1 MKSRKINKSR
11 LALAI
16 TAGTLGALAQQ
27 AVAAGFIED
36 SKASLTL
43 RNFYINTD
51 NRNGTASP
59 SKQEEWG
66 QGFILNYQSGF
77 TQGTVGFGV
86 DALGLLGVRLD
97 GGGRAGKSGLD
108 RQPGTV
114 FPLES
119 NGEPV
124 HDFASLGLTAK
135 AKVSNTEFRYGTLQ
149 PKLPV
154 VTYNDGRLLPVTFEG
169 GQVTSTDLKDFTLV
183 AGQLEHSKGRN
194 STDNRSLSIAGAN
207 GSSASSRDSNKFYY
221 AGGDYKVNKDLT
233 LQYYY
238 GNLDDFYKQH
248 FLGLIHNWQ
257 IGPGVLKTDLR
268 AFDSSSDGKN
278 GSRSGRADGY
288 VSSGYYGSGVTK
300 GEVDNRAFS
309 GLFTY
314 TVSGHSIGAGYQIL
328 NGDSDFP
335 FLNRGDG
342 EGSTA
347 YLITDVQIGKFQRAG
362 ERTWQVRYGYD
373 FATVGVPGLTF
384 NTIYLSGDKIK
395 TARGDQSEWERDIS
409 LAYVIPD
416 GTFKGLGFTWK
427 NASFRKSPR
436 PPGGRG
442 LFSFMAP
449 LGVPGRPG
457 RTAPRLAIRPA
468 GCPSGLA
475 RRRLLLGDA
484 MDVAAAEEDLAPR
497 DHHHLVLGEHALEDR
512 PGLGVLGI
520 VEARRDDAAVD
531 DQEVH
536 VGAGQANGG
545 IARLAALDD
554 IHAVALFLGRVQRAG
569 DRHLVYHQLA
579 SLGVAAFFQ
588 HAEGGLA
595 AQVVRVVL
603 VVGPGQQHL
612 AGTHVAAEVVD
623 VAVGLVVVEAVRQ
636 PDDALHRKVV
646 AQGPLDLRLAQVR
659 VAVVVEQAFLGGDQ
673 RAFAVDV
680 DRAALEDEVVGAVAG
695 APFDLEDLACHLVV
709 ALPGEVQAAF
719 EAAPGVEAPVDAAYI
734 ALVVDDE
741 GRAGVADPGIVAAD
755 FHDADVAVVEAC
767 ARVLVLPGAGADGD
781 RLEARDGLGHRGEG
795 RLGRLAA
802 VAPVVRTFRPDH
814 PGLLVGFPFGGHAE
828 AVGAW
833 GAGRVAHRCS

>member
-1 MKSRKINKSR
+1 M
-11 LALAI
+11 
-16 TAGTLGALAQQ
+16 
-27 AVAAGFIED
+27 
-36 SKASLTL
+36 
-43 RNFYINTD
+43 
-51 NRNGTASP
+51 
-59 SKQEEWG
+59 
-66 QGFILNYQSGF
+66 
-77 TQGTVGFGV
+77 
-86 DALGLLGVRLD
+86 
-97 GGGRAGKSGLD
+97 
-108 RQPGTV
+108 

-207 GSSASSRDSNKFYY
+207 GSSAGSRDSNKFYY

-373 FATVGVPGLTF
+373 FAGLGLPGLTF
-384 NTIYLSGDKIK
+384 NTMYLKGDNIKSG
-395 TARGDQSEWERDIS
+395 RGDQSEWERDIAPS
-409 LAYVIPD
+409 LCDPGRYLQRAGLHLEERFVPHRSAGVRLGHCDPARPGREPPD
-416 GTFKGLGFTWK
+416 RQLHPAAAVSSGRTG
-427 NASFRKSPR
+427 KSPR

-442 LFSFMAP
+442 LHSGRHSACRAGQREQRRGWP
-449 LGVPGRPG
+449 SALGMPVRPC
-457 RTAPRLAIRPA
+457 AAL
-468 GCPSGLA
+468 
-475 RRRLLLGDA
+475 
-484 MDVAAAEEDLAPR
+484 VAA
-497 DHHHLVLGEHALEDR
+497 G
-512 PGLGVLGI
+512 
-520 VEARRDDAAVD
+520 
-531 DQEVH
+531 
-536 VGAGQANGG
+536 
-545 IARLAALDD
+545 
-554 IHAVALFLGRVQRAG
+554 
-569 DRHLVYHQLA
+569 
-579 SLGVAAFFQ
+579 
-588 HAEGGLA
+588 
-595 AQVVRVVL
+595 
-603 VVGPGQQHL
+603 
-612 AGTHVAAEVVD
+612 
-623 VAVGLVVVEAVRQ
+623 
-636 PDDALHRKVV
+636 
-646 AQGPLDLRLAQVR
+646 
-659 VAVVVEQAFLGGDQ
+659 
-673 RAFAVDV
+673 
-680 DRAALEDEVVGAVAG
+680 
-695 APFDLEDLACHLVV
+695 
-709 ALPGEVQAAF
+709 
-719 EAAPGVEAPVDAAYI
+719 
-734 ALVVDDE
+734 
-741 GRAGVADPGIVAAD
+741 
-755 FHDADVAVVEAC
+755 
-767 ARVLVLPGAGADGD
+767 
-781 RLEARDGLGHRGEG
+781 
-795 RLGRLAA
+795 
-802 VAPVVRTFRPDH
+802 
-814 PGLLVGFPFGGHAE
+814 
-828 AVGAW
+828 
-833 GAGRVAHRCS
+833 

>member
-1 MKSRKINKSR
+1 MTEEGQELYDAALGLFSDIARFREQVRGLGGRDREALHLGCVDGVIGQHC
-11 LALAI
+11 LPLPLAI
-16 TAGTLGALAQQ
+16 RLFRQRAPEVLLKLHTRRPDELEHAVLEERLQLAVGAFHHRLSGLYYQPLFREEQNLYCGSAHPFFARADDEPTLDEICAADYVGRGYMAENHRPHDLRFNQGTDAYTMEAIATLVFSGTYIGYLPTHYAATW
-27 AVAAGFIED
+27 VAAGFIED

-427 NASFRKSPR
+427 NASFR
-436 PPGGRG
+436 
-442 LFSFMAP
+442 
-449 LGVPGRPG
+449 
-457 RTAPRLAIRPA
+457 
-468 GCPSGLA
+468 SGLPA
-475 RRRLLLGDA
+475 AGSSNNQRDQDENRLIVSYTLPLL
-484 MDVAAAEEDLAPR
+484 
-497 DHHHLVLGEHALEDR
+497 
-512 PGLGVLGI
+512 
-520 VEARRDDAAVD
+520 
-531 DQEVH
+531 
-536 VGAGQANGG
+536 
-545 IARLAALDD
+545 
-554 IHAVALFLGRVQRAG
+554 
-569 DRHLVYHQLA
+569 
-579 SLGVAAFFQ
+579 
-588 HAEGGLA
+588 
-595 AQVVRVVL
+595 
-603 VVGPGQQHL
+603 
-612 AGTHVAAEVVD
+612 
-623 VAVGLVVVEAVRQ
+623 
-636 PDDALHRKVV
+636 
-646 AQGPLDLRLAQVR
+646 
-659 VAVVVEQAFLGGDQ
+659 
-673 RAFAVDV
+673 
-680 DRAALEDEVVGAVAG
+680 
-695 APFDLEDLACHLVV
+695 
-709 ALPGEVQAAF
+709 
-719 EAAPGVEAPVDAAYI
+719 
-734 ALVVDDE
+734 
-741 GRAGVADPGIVAAD
+741 
-755 FHDADVAVVEAC
+755 
-767 ARVLVLPGAGADGD
+767 
-781 RLEARDGLGHRGEG
+781 
-795 RLGRLAA
+795 
-802 VAPVVRTFRPDH
+802 
-814 PGLLVGFPFGGHAE
+814 
-828 AVGAW
+828 
-833 GAGRVAHRCS
+833 